1 VVSKAGTEYLDAAVT
16 SRTTTQ
22 QVWDWPTNNIS
33 VAGSTGERLKNYLNY
48 SVTALNASLDD
59 MRSVYTN
66 ARGAFLDRLDVVL
79 STRLSKT
86 DFDAVGIPAMKAKVD
101 LYLDAKVSSRN
112 TSGVGA
118 YAHTTTI
125 NRPDNGAPIEGVA
138 VWVTS
143 DIAGNIVV
151 AGTDN
156 TNAAGQVTF
165 YLDTNTTYYMWC
177 QKSGFEFSNPKTF
190 TVSP

>member
-1 VVSKAGTEYLDAAVT
+1 LDAAVSSRLATTGLT
-16 SRTTTQ
+16 SLQADVTDIKAPVVANLDAAVSSRLAAASYTSTTGLTSLQ
-22 QVWDWPTNNIS
+22 AD
-33 VAGSTGERLKNYLNY
+33 
-48 SVTALNASLDD
+48 VTAIKTLVNTNLD
-59 MRSVYTN
+59 T
-66 ARGAFLDRLDVVL
+66 
-79 STRLSKT
+79 
-86 DFDAVGIPAMKAKVD
+86 
-101 LYLDAKVSSRN
+101 KVSSRI

-125 NRPDNGAPIEGVA
+125 NRPDNEAPIEGVA

-143 DIAGNIVV
+143 DFVGNIVV
-151 AGTDN
+151 AGTN
-156 TNAAGQVTF
+156 YTNAAGQVTF